1 VQHVDTGHIERP
13 EHVIVLA
20 DEAREPLSVPR
31 MRFNVD
37 AHFGDRGP
45 RGPEECDWYVRQD
58 AMPVTA
64 ATVMSI
70 TTSGYEG
77 AAGQLP
83 SVLALGCV
91 PS

>member
-1 VQHVDTGHIERP
+1 
-13 EHVIVLA
+13 
-20 DEAREPLSVPR
+20 
-31 MRFNVD
+31 MRFKVD